1 MESIADVLLDSL
13 ADAVV
18 DTLMLVPFLF
28 VTYVL
33 LEWLEH
39 RAGEKSQRAI
49 ERAGAAGP
57 VVGALLGAVPQC
69 GFSAA
74 ASTLYAGRVI
84 TLGTLFAVFLS
95 TSDEM
100 LPIFIAEAVPLSQI
114 LGILGTKVVI
124 GIIAGFAVDGVLH
137 LLRHDREPQR
147 IHELCE
153 HDHCHCE
160 KLEEAERAEGAAA
173 AHAGTTAN
181 VAVAAATCAD
191 ARVAAGAAG
200 GGAGDARGG
209 AHGASAVAGDV
220 RTQAHAPAAA
230 DGGHASGEGHA
241 RVHSGKAGVG
251 TILRSAVSHTVQ
263 VTLFVFLIVLVL
275 NLVLAAVG
283 EDALAGFL
291 NASPVLAVL
300 ASALVGLIPNC
311 AASVAIAQLYVDGLL
326 APGAMLSGLLS
337 AAGIGLLVLF
347 RTNRSVKRNV
357 QILAALWGIAVV
369 CGLVVEALGIVF

>member
-1 MESIADVLLDSL
+1 MESITDVLIESL
-13 ADAVV
+13 SDAVV

-39 RAGEKSQRAI
+39 RAGEKSQHAI

-84 TLGTLFAVFLS
+84 TLGTLLAVFLS

-100 LPIFIAEAVPLSQI
+100 LPIFIAEAVPLPQI
-114 LGILGTKVVI
+114 LGILGTKVAI
-124 GIIAGFAVDGVLH
+124 GIVAGFIVDGALH
-137 LLRHDREPQR
+137 LLRRDREPQR

-160 KLEEAERAEGAAA
+160 KLEEEERAQQQRALTAAA
-173 AHAGTTAN
+173 ATAGVQAESRRGLDG
-181 VAVAAATCAD
+181 ATDGADGAD
-191 ARVAAGAAG
+191 AANRDHAH
-200 GGAGDARGG
+200 
-209 AHGASAVAGDV
+209 AHG
-220 RTQAHAPAAA
+220 
-230 DGGHASGEGHA
+230 
-241 RVHSGKAGVG
+241 GKAGADA
-251 TILRSAVSHTVQ
+251 ILRSAVSHTVQ
-263 VTLFVFLIVLVL
+263 VTVFVFLIVLVL

-283 EDALAGFL
+283 EDALANFL

-347 RTNRSVKRNV
+347 RTNRSVKRNL
-357 QILAALWGIAVV
+357 QILCVLWFVAAI
-369 CGLVVEALGIVF
+369 CGLAVEALGIVF

>member
-1 MESIADVLLDSL
+1 
-13 ADAVV
+13 
-18 DTLMLVPFLF
+18 
-28 VTYVL
+28 
-33 LEWLEH
+33 
-39 RAGEKSQRAI
+39 
-49 ERAGAAGP
+49 
-57 VVGALLGAVPQC
+57 
-69 GFSAA
+69 
-74 ASTLYAGRVI
+74 
-84 TLGTLFAVFLS
+84 
-95 TSDEM
+95 
-100 LPIFIAEAVPLSQI
+100 
-114 LGILGTKVVI
+114 
-124 GIIAGFAVDGVLH
+124 
-137 LLRHDREPQR
+137 
-147 IHELCE
+147 
-153 HDHCHCE
+153 
-160 KLEEAERAEGAAA
+160 
-173 AHAGTTAN
+173 
-181 VAVAAATCAD
+181 
-191 ARVAAGAAG
+191 
-200 GGAGDARGG
+200 
-209 AHGASAVAGDV
+209 VAGDV

-241 RVHSGKAGVG
+241 RVHGGKAGVG